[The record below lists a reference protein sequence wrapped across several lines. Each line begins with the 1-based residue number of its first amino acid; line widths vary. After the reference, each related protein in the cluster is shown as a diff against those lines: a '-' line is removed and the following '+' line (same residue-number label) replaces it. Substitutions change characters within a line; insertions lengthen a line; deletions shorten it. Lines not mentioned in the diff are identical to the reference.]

1 MRLGRLRVGG
11 FQERVILLLLPLL
24 AFRLLVPDGFMP
36 RFGAGHTVSM
46 QMCHGDAQS
55 AAAMRLLHDQPASPA
70 PDNQGGARHDAPCV
84 FAASAGAA
92 PVPLVPTL
100 PDAAPTPDALPL
112 PALVT
117 PAPRLTHRTQSA
129 RAPPLPA

>member
-1 MRLGRLRVGG
+1 MRLGRLRARKLRGW
-11 FQERVILLLLPLL
+11 VILLLLPLL
-24 AFRLLVPDGFMP
+24 AFRVLVPDGFMP

-55 AAAMRLLHDQPASPA
+55 AAAMRLLNDQPASPA
-70 PDNQGGARHDAPCV
+70 PDNHGGTRHDASCV

-92 PVPLVPTL
+92 PVPLLPAL
-100 PDAAPTPDALPL
+100 PDTAPTPDARPR
-112 PALVT
+112 PAFVT
-117 PAPRLTHRTQSA
+117 PVPRVTHRIQSA

>member
-1 MRLGRLRVGG
+1 MHLGRLRADRLRG
-11 FQERVILLLLPLL
+11 RVILLLLPLVV
-24 AFRLLVPDGFMP
+24 FRLLVPDGFMP
-36 RFGAGHTVSM
+36 RFGADHTVSM

-55 AAAMRLLHDQPASPA
+55 AAAMRLLRDQPAFPA
-70 PDNQGGARHDAPCV
+70 PDDRDAASHDAPCV

-92 PVPLVPTL
+92 PVPLLPAL
-100 PDAAPTPDALPL
+100 PDAAATPDALPL

-117 PAPRLTHRTQSA
+117 PVPRVTHRIQSA

>member
-1 MRLGRLRVGG
+1 MYLGRLRARKLRE
-11 FQERVILLLLPLL
+11 QVILLLLPLL
-24 AFRLLVPDGFMP
+24 AFRVLVPEGFMP

-55 AAAMRLLHDQPASPA
+55 AAAMRLLHDQPAAPA
-70 PDNQGGARHDAPCV
+70 PGNHDSARHDAPCV

-92 PVPLVPTL
+92 PAPLLPTL
-100 PDAAPTPDALPL
+100 PDAAPTPEAMPL
-112 PALVT
+112 PALVI
-117 PAPRLTHRTQSA
+117 PAPRVTHRTQSA

>member
-1 MRLGRLRVGG
+1 MDLGRLRTRKLRE
-11 FQERVILLLLPLL
+11 QVILLLLPLL

-36 RFGAGHTVSM
+36 RFGADHTVTM

-55 AAAMRLLHDQPASPA
+55 AATMRLLHDQPAPMA
-70 PDNQGGARHDAPCV
+70 PGNDDGARHDAPCV

-92 PVPLVPTL
+92 PAPFLPLL
-100 PDAAPTPDALPL
+100 PNAAPTPDAVLL
-112 PALVT
+112 PALIT
-117 PAPRLTHRTQSA
+117 PAPRFTHRTQSA

>member
-1 MRLGRLRVGG
+1 MHLGRLRARKLR
-11 FQERVILLLLPLL
+11 QQVILLLLPLL

-46 QMCHGDAQS
+46 QMCHGDARS
-55 AAAMRLLHDQPASPA
+55 AAAMRLLRDQPASPT
-70 PDNQGGARHDAPCV
+70 PDNHGGARHDAPCV

-92 PVPLVPTL
+92 PVPLLPAL
-100 PDAAPTPDALPL
+100 PDAAPLPDALPL

-117 PAPRLTHRTQSA
+117 PVPRLTHRTQSA